1 METLQY
7 KMLKRIIER
16 NNPNVSKD
24 QIELSLLDQLSLG
37 NIDQD
42 QYDQL
47 LSSLVTEP
55 IKEGVEENVG

>member
-1 METLQY
+1 MEKLQY

-16 NNPNVSKD
+16 KNPNVSKD

-55 IKEGVEENVG
+55 ITEGVEENVG